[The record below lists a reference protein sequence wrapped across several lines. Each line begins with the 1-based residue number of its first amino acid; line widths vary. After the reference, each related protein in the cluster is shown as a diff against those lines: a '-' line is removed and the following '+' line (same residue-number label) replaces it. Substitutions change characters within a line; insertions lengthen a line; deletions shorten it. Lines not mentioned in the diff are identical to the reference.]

1 MSLPIAVLPHAT
13 LRFYFGGLA
22 SEFLFHAQAAPKRRA
37 QKNTFRMRNQY
48 GHHLKKRKKPYT
60 ARLGSDAKK
69 WGRDG
74 QARRRLFCGDEAVAH
89 ITI

>member
-1 MSLPIAVLPHAT
+1 MQLYVAILAVWLANFYSMLK
-13 LRFYFGGLA
+13 LR
-22 SEFLFHAQAAPKRRA
+22 QNAAPRRTRLGCVI
-37 QKNTFRMRNQY
+37 NIDTT
-48 GHHLKKRKKPYT
+48 LKSGKKPYT

>member
-1 MSLPIAVLPHAT
+1 MLLFWRFGWRIFIPCPSCAKTPRLSGTRLGCVINMDTT
-13 LRFYFGGLA
+13 LKSG
-22 SEFLFHAQAAPKRRA
+22 
-37 QKNTFRMRNQY
+37 
-48 GHHLKKRKKPYT
+48 KKPYT
-60 ARLGSDAKK
+60 AMLGSDAKK